1 MKYFISI
8 NKIALYLFIIFFLI
22 SCSFKKDSI
31 EIVWSDELDYFTD
44 TKAYYFVDV
53 GTKSA
58 YPGGVLEIYRL
69 IDSSYVDRLTVTGF
83 DLLTRGDGFPICRIW
98 GISGKN
104 NEVNY
109 LLARNCLS
117 RTEAD

>member
-8 NKIALYLFIIFFLI
+8 NKIALSLFIILFSI
-22 SCSFKKDSI
+22 SCSLGKDSI
-31 EIVWSDELDYFTD
+31 EVVWSDELDYFTD
-44 TKAYYFVDV
+44 TEAFYFVDV

-58 YPGGVLEIYRL
+58 YLGGVLEIYRL
-69 IDSSYVDRLTVTGF
+69 IDSSYVDRLTVTDF
-83 DLLTRGDGFPICRIW
+83 DLLRRGDGYPICRIW

-117 RTEAD
+117 QTVVD